1 MKGMENSVGVPLRP
15 AHMKLKHLR
24 LEESRGVL
32 IDQVSIWYLN
42 VMWVKYMGKLC
53 REWERRRGEM
63 APYLFVSV
71 VGVLEDGTMKERA
84 LFIHWEMSWYCPCP

>member
-32 IDQVSIWYLN
+32 IDQVSI
-42 VMWVKYMGKLC
+42 
-53 REWERRRGEM
+53 
-63 APYLFVSV
+63 
-71 VGVLEDGTMKERA
+71 
-84 LFIHWEMSWYCPCP
+84 